1 MKIKKIEAQNQVLKN
16 FIKAKGLDVEIKNN
30 SEKVTFKNINNE
42 ISKDLKFTF
51 IYIIGSILLLLA
63 IKYLNLNL
71 FLNKLL

>member
-1 MKIKKIEAQNQVLKN
+1 MKIKNIEAQNQVLKN
-16 FIKAKGLDVEIKNN
+16 FIKAKGLDVEIKNK

-42 ISKDLKFTF
+42 ISKDLKFTL

-71 FLNKLL
+71 FLNKLF